1 MIQIVGTS
9 AVHPRLEPF
18 IAQLERVLRAAGG
31 VAPEITA
38 QAVLDAFLAQPGCR
52 EWLAG
57 LPIPSGR
64 PSLLRVGTD
73 GRFSVLLYQW
83 EPNGRSTVHDH
94 WCWGAVGAVAGVE
107 EETRYALAGPGQARR
122 LFSRLLRP
130 GASATF
136 PAGPAGLH
144 RVACHG
150 EEPARSLHV
159 YGGDLSTTGLSSID
173 RIYEEAG
180 VTAEAGRRAAFL

>member
-1 MIQIVGTS
+1 MIEIVGTT
-9 AVHPRLEPF
+9 AVYRRLEPL
-18 IAQLERVLRAAGG
+18 IDQLERVLGG
-31 VAPEITA
+31 SSIAPEIAA
-38 QAVLDAFLAQPGCR
+38 QAALDDFLARPGCR

-57 LPIPSGR
+57 LSIPSER
-64 PSLLRVGTD
+64 PSLLRVGTA
-73 GRFSVLLYQW
+73 GRFSVLLYEW
-83 EPNGRSTVHDH
+83 RPGGRSTVHDH

-107 EETRYALAGPGQARR
+107 EETRYALTGPGRARP

-150 EEPARSLHV
+150 DQPARSLHV

-173 RIYEEAG
+173 RIYDEVGAA
-180 VTAEAGRRAAFL
+180 TEAGRRAAFL